1 MLLPGHSLNSHS
13 LQKES
18 ALRSLTIRKVGVT
31 AGIAA
36 AVAAFSLVGASAASA
51 DTPRHGVVY
60 PTYYDCVYAGN
71 TYAQMGLLHG
81 FSCPQVNGGYRLD
94 WW

>member
-1 MLLPGHSLNSHS
+1 MFGL
-13 LQKES
+13 
-18 ALRSLTIRKVGVT
+18 A
-31 AGIAA
+31 
-36 AVAAFSLVGASAASA
+36 GASAASA

-60 PTYYDCVYAGN
+60 PTYFDCVYAGN

-81 FSCPQVNGGYRLD
+81 YSCPQVSNGWRLD

>member
-1 MLLPGHSLNSHS
+1 V
-13 LQKES
+13 
-18 ALRSLTIRKVGVT
+18 RSSTFRKAGVAIGVT
-31 AGIAA
+31 AAA
-36 AVAAFSLVGASAASA
+36 AMFGLAGASAASA

-60 PTYYDCVYAGN
+60 PTYFDCVYAGN

-81 FSCPQVNGGYRLD
+81 YSCPQVSNGWRLD

>member
-1 MLLPGHSLNSHS
+1 
-13 LQKES
+13 
-18 ALRSLTIRKVGVT
+18 LRSLAIRKVGVT
-31 AGIAA
+31 VGIAA
-36 AVAAFSLVGASAASA
+36 AAAAFSLAGASSASA
-51 DTPRHGVVY
+51 DTPRHGMVY

-81 FSCPQVNGGYRLD
+81 YSCPQVNGGYLLD